1 MNAHTMQP
9 TESFS
14 PQEADARKL
23 RDAFGKF
30 ATGVTVITCDSEDG
44 PICIA
49 ANSFSSLS
57 LEPAL
62 VMWAVDLKSRR
73 CPYFAE
79 TTHFAIHVMAQEQ
92 GDLMKLAA
100 KDAHCLKDLP
110 HGLNMESVPLLEGC
124 LARFECKTSASH
136 PAGDHMIV
144 VGEVLRAEMRE
155 GEPLVFS
162 AGALGSFQRD

>member
-1 MNAHTMQP
+1 MNAHTTHA

-14 PQEADARKL
+14 PHDVDTRKL

-30 ATGVTVITCDSEDG
+30 TTGVTVITCDSADG
-44 PICIA
+44 PVCIA

-62 VMWAVDLKSRR
+62 VMWAIDVKSRR
-73 CPYFAE
+73 FAYFEQAK
-79 TTHFAIHVMAQEQ
+79 HFAIHVMASGQRGIMEE
-92 GDLMKLAA
+92 AA
-100 KDAHCLKDLP
+100 KNAMFLKDLP

-124 LARFECKTSASH
+124 LARFECKTSACH

-162 AGALGSFQRD
+162 AGRLGTFAR

>member
-1 MNAHTMQP
+1 MNAHTKQP
-9 TESFS
+9 AQQFS
-14 PQEADARKL
+14 PHEVDSRKL

-30 ATGVTVITCDSEDG
+30 ATGVTIITCDSSDG

-57 LEPAL
+57 LDPAL
-62 VMWAVDLKSRR
+62 VMWAVDVKSRR
-73 CPYFAE
+73 YAYFAE
-79 TTHFAIHVMAQEQ
+79 ARHFAIHVMAREQ
-92 GDLMKLAA
+92 QTLMEKAA
-100 KDAHCLKDLP
+100 QNGSFLKEMP
-110 HGLNMESVPLLEGC
+110 HGLNMEGVPLIDGC
-124 LARFECKTSASH
+124 LARFECKTSACH

-162 AGALGSFQRD
+162 AGDLGTFTR